1 MKGLV
6 YLGNKKIELK
16 EIENPKI
23 IDSKDAIVK
32 VTLSSICTSDF
43 HIINGSVPRAKEN
56 IVLGHEFVGEVI
68 EVGSDVKKI
77 SIGDRVSANCITFC
91 GECYYCKNDFINNCE
106 KGGWEIGCRINGCQA
121 EYVRVPYADMSLNII
136 PENVSYS
143 KALFVGDILAS
154 GYFGAELCNIKNND
168 TVAVICSGPVG
179 LCAMM
184 SARIFGAKKII
195 AIDINENRLNIAKE
209 NNLADFFINPNKN
222 NNIEEYIKDIN
233 NGRLADGT
241 IEAAG
246 GENTF
251 DLSWKIARPNS
262 VVALVAM
269 YEKPQSLPLNIMY
282 GKNLIFK
289 TGGVDAV
296 HSDEILKL
304 ISEGKINTDL
314 LITHR
319 VKLDNILKGYEIFDK
334 KEDNCIKVVVE
345 NV

>member
-43 HIINGSVPRAKEN
+43 HIINGAVPRAKEN
-56 IVLGHEFVGEVI
+56 IVLGHEFVGEII
-68 EVGSDVKKI
+68 EVGSDVKKL

-91 GECYYCKNDFINNCE
+91 GECYYCKSGFINNCE
-106 KGGWEIGCRINGCQA
+106 KGGWEIGCRINGCQS

-143 KALFVGDILAS
+143 NALFVGDILAS
-154 GYFGAELCNIKNND
+154 GYFGAELCEIKNND
-168 TVAVICSGPVG
+168 TVAVIGSGPVG

-209 NNLADFFINPNKN
+209 NNLADYIINPNKN

-251 DLSWKIARPNS
+251 DLAWRIARPNS

-289 TGGVDAV
+289 TVGVDAV

-319 VKLDNILKGYEIFDK
+319 VKLDDILKGYEIFDN
-334 KEDNCIKVVVE
+334 KEDNCIKVAVE

>member
-43 HIINGSVPRAKEN
+43 HIINGAVPRAKEN

-68 EVGSDVKKI
+68 EVGSDVKKLN
-77 SIGDRVSANCITFC
+77 IGDRVSANCITFC
-91 GECYYCKNDFINNCE
+91 GECYYCKNGFINNCE

-121 EYVRVPYADMSLNII
+121 EYVRVPYADTSLNII

-143 KALFVGDILAS
+143 NALFVGDILAS
-154 GYFGAELCNIKNND
+154 GYFGAELCEIKNND
-168 TVAVICSGPVG
+168 TVAVIGSGPVG

-195 AIDINENRLNIAKE
+195 AIDINENRLSIAKE
-209 NNLADFFINPNKN
+209 NNLADYTINPNKN
-222 NNIEEYIKDIN
+222 NNIEEYVKDIN

-251 DLSWKIARPNS
+251 DLAWRIARPNS

-319 VKLDNILKGYEIFDK
+319 VKLDDILKGYEIFDK
-334 KEDNCIKVVVE
+334 KEDNCIKVAVE